1 MKKLNHKTKRFL
13 AMFLAM
19 CMLAGQA
26 VYQSGQQNAAYAA
39 EPETQKNEQNADDTQ
54 SQIHIKDILGTD
66 LQSEIEKNVMVSD
79 QQSETE
85 DAGIADRQSEEDAAA
100 VSGRQSELRSAVK
113 SGDLFSSDV
122 SGGMSQGNAY
132 TLQDGLIDYTAR
144 TVFIRQYANETAG
157 GIYFLRNRELSFLD
171 LSTGQVNSVYT
182 FPSSGY
188 VYETDGMLYWSG
200 NGTIIVYD
208 LNEQTEAR
216 TLELDGITSSS
227 GIGVDAQ
234 GRIYLSVRVDGV
246 YYINLYTADGELL
259 DSTEMDGVI
268 YEFSGFGVDGEF
280 YYIGYYNWVYWGYDH
295 DMKTL
300 FCGKVSDNKFD
311 YIIDEYYFGRIS
323 NQCQLYY
330 YEYQDCA
337 AVLNGEYLTDK
348 LGNVYDISRG
358 VGEISYILSVP
369 HEYDEEL
376 TSDWYDPSAIGT
388 RMLYQEES
396 STLIAYASGNLIY
409 EYDLTTGEQLRLYQ
423 TDHFVFNL
431 LQYGD
436 SIIAIEKENDTYYL
450 EWFSTDDFYSM
461 ETVTVNLN
469 ETDTYASHTEEEV
482 HRRWEQGFITS
493 DTQVYASDYSL
504 NPYREAIFSDEM
516 QTGLLN
522 YSNYMRW
529 LGGLTPFAS
538 AEESVWDDAGKGA
551 VLLTALNEMTHSPS
565 QPEDMDDAYYQS
577 GYDACS
583 NSNLYSTGISSPQRA
598 MDLIV
603 GWTDDT
609 ANVSNLQLG
618 HRFTFLQR
626 AGYQIAYGSAGYTLQ
641 TVEAYNN
648 QFNTTGTINGVDNN
662 DYAYTWP
669 GAGAFPTDAIS
680 TDALWSVNL
689 NSDLIDLSNL
699 SSTVTIE
706 DLDTGEIY
714 DVTDSLGSSAYYG
727 FNDYFGYFY
736 GECFYFSPPEAS
748 SYEGKEYKVT
758 FSNLQLSNGQ
768 PAELVYT
775 VSFFTPEHNWGDWET
790 DESGTIIQRVCE
802 DCGETETGT
811 YYKGDIDMD
820 GNINVTDLMMCLHH
834 VSGRTI
840 LSAQGQVNADID
852 GNGLINVSDLM
863 RLLHYVSGRSSTL

>member
-1 MKKLNHKTKRFL
+1 MKKLNNKVKYVLVFVLTIF
-13 AMFLAM
+13 
-19 CMLAGQA
+19 MLTGQT
-26 VYQSGQQNAAYAA
+26 VFHLGNQGSAYAA
-39 EPETQKNEQNADDTQ
+39 EPEIPENVQTADDTQ
-54 SQIHIKDILGTD
+54 DKIQIKDML
-66 LQSEIEKNVMVSD
+66 NSD
-79 QQSETE
+79 QQMKAEKDVMVADQQSAAKTDETAGQQLKTANSETE
-85 DAGIADRQSEEDAAA
+85 NMVESNTLLSSDI
-100 VSGRQSELRSAVK
+100 SGR
-113 SGDLFSSDV
+113 
-122 SGGMSQGNAY
+122 MSQGNTY
-132 TLQDGLIDYTAR
+132 PLQNSLIDYTAR
-144 TVFIRQYANETAG
+144 TVYIRQYANETAG
-157 GIYFLRNRELSFLD
+157 GIYFLRNRELNFLN
-171 LSTGQVNSVYT
+171 LSTGQVSLVYT

-208 LNEQTEAR
+208 LNKQTEAR
-216 TLELDGITSSS
+216 TLELDGITFSS

-234 GRIYLSVRVDGV
+234 GRIYLSVREDGV

-358 VGEISYILSVP
+358 GGEISYILSVP

-376 TSDWYDPSAIGT
+376 TNDWYDSSAIGT

-396 STLIAYASGNLIY
+396 GTLIAYASGNLIY
-409 EYDLTTGEQLRLYQ
+409 EYDLSTGEQVRLYQ

-436 SIIAIEKENDTYYL
+436 SIIAIEKENGAYYL
-450 EWFSTDDFYSM
+450 EWFSTDDFSSM
-461 ETVTVNLN
+461 ETVTINLN

-482 HRRWEQGFITS
+482 QHQWEQGFITS
-493 DTQVYASDYSL
+493 DTQVYAKDYSL
-504 NPYREAIFSDEM
+504 TPYREAGFTDKM
-516 QTGLLN
+516 KTGLLD

-529 LGGLTPFAS
+529 LGGLTQFAS
-538 AEESVWDDAGKGA
+538 AEESVWTDAGKGA

-565 QPEDMDDAYYQS
+565 QPEDMDDSYYQS
-577 GYDACS
+577 GYNACS
-583 NSNLYSTGISSPQRA
+583 NSNLYSTGISSPKQA
-598 MDLIV
+598 IDLIV

-641 TVEAYNN
+641 TVEAYDN
-648 QFNTTGTINGVDNN
+648 QSNTTGTINGVDNN

-689 NSDLIDLSNL
+689 NSDLIDLSNQAL
-699 SSTVTIE
+699 TVTIE
-706 DLDTGEIY
+706 DIDSGEIY

-727 FNDYFGYFY
+727 INDYFGYFY
-736 GECFYFSPPEAS
+736 GECFYFSPPGIS

-758 FSNLQLSNGQ
+758 LSNLQLSNGQ

-775 VSFFTPEHNWGDWET
+775 VSFFTPEHNWGDWKT
-790 DESGTIIQRVCE
+790 DGSGTSIQRVCGA
-802 DCGETETGT
+802 CGETETLD
-811 YYKGDIDMD
+811 YHKGDVNLD

-840 LSAQGQVNADID
+840 LDQQRLTNADID
-852 GNGLINVSDLM
+852 GNGFVNVSDLM
-863 RLLHYVSGRSSTL
+863 RLLHYVSGRSPLL